1 MREQKNELCREETRI
16 GDAAGEGASVKERR
30 GPEAMRS
37 PSAESAG
44 VNVVGAQHMAVRDVA
59 AGYHGRVVLDGLC
72 FELPRGR
79 ILVLIGPNGAGKST
93 VLKTLSRALLPMQG
107 TVTLDGRDLQRYAGE
122 ALAREVAVMLTD
134 RAKPELMTVRDVVSL
149 GRYPYTG
156 RLGILGAEDRKK
168 VCEALAL
175 VHAEELAD
183 RDFTCISDGQRQRVL
198 LARAIC
204 QQPRVLILDE
214 PTNGLDPAGIQEM
227 RSLIASMPETTG
239 ATVLISSHLLGEMEQ
254 MVTQVGILN
263 EGQLI
268 FEGPLHRLQAH
279 SRGGIALRVLDQKKA
294 QIVLRAQGIAS
305 RVDLRRPDILNLS
318 PIPDETL
325 SDIVCTLA
333 QNGAGVVGVTVETKN
348 LEEIF
353 LSLTGGKGVA

>member
-1 MREQKNELCREETRI
+1 MMREQKNELCREETRI

-93 VLKTLSRALLPMQG
+93 VLKTLSRALLPKQG
-107 TVTLDGRDLQRYAGE
+107 TVTLDGRDLQHYAGE

-156 RLGILGAEDRKK
+156 RLGRLDAAD
-168 VCEALAL
+168 EARVKDAMEAMDVMAL
-175 VHAEELAD
+175 RE
-183 RDFTCISDGQRQRVL
+183 RDFRELSDGQKQRVL
-198 LARAIC
+198 LARALA
-204 QQPRVLILDE
+204 QDPKLLILDE
-214 PTNGLDPAGIQEM
+214 PTGYLDIHYK
-227 RSLIASMPETTG
+227 L
-239 ATVLISSHLLGEMEQ
+239 
-254 MVTQVGILN
+254 
-263 EGQLI
+263 QL
-268 FEGPLHRLQAH
+268 
-279 SRGGIALRVLDQKKA
+279 LRVLRAKA
-294 QIVLRAQGIAS
+294 QAGMTIVASLHEIELARLLADQLLTVKDGHAQHIGTPAEIF
-305 RVDLRRPDILNLS
+305 R
-318 PIPDETL
+318 
-325 SDIVCTLA
+325 
-333 QNGAGVVGVTVETKN
+333 
-348 LEEIF
+348 EEIIAPLYDISAEEF
-353 LSLTGGKGVA
+353 RLLYGRAEDAEVRTRL

>member
-1 MREQKNELCREETRI
+1 MMREQKNELCREETRI

-156 RLGILGAEDRKK
+156 RLGRLDAAD
-168 VCEALAL
+168 EARVKDAMEAMDVMAL
-175 VHAEELAD
+175 RE
-183 RDFTCISDGQRQRVL
+183 RDFRELSDGQKQRVL
-198 LARAIC
+198 LARALA
-204 QQPRVLILDE
+204 QDPKLLILDE
-214 PTNGLDPAGIQEM
+214 PTGYLDIHYK
-227 RSLIASMPETTG
+227 L
-239 ATVLISSHLLGEMEQ
+239 
-254 MVTQVGILN
+254 
-263 EGQLI
+263 QL
-268 FEGPLHRLQAH
+268 
-279 SRGGIALRVLDQKKA
+279 LRVLRAKA
-294 QIVLRAQGIAS
+294 QAGMTIVASLHEIELARLLADQLLTVKDGHAQHIGTPAEIF
-305 RVDLRRPDILNLS
+305 R
-318 PIPDETL
+318 
-325 SDIVCTLA
+325 
-333 QNGAGVVGVTVETKN
+333 
-348 LEEIF
+348 EEIIAPLYDISAEEF
-353 LSLTGGKGVA
+353 RLLYGRAEDAEVRTRL

>member
-1 MREQKNELCREETRI
+1 MMREQKNELCREETRI

-107 TVTLDGRDLQRYAGE
+107 TVTLDGRDLQHYAGE

-156 RLGILGAEDRKK
+156 RLGRLDAAD
-168 VCEALAL
+168 EARGKDAMEAMDVMAL
-175 VHAEELAD
+175 RE
-183 RDFTCISDGQRQRVL
+183 RDFRELSDGQKQRVL
-198 LARAIC
+198 LARALA
-204 QQPRVLILDE
+204 QDPKLLILDE
-214 PTNGLDPAGIQEM
+214 PTGYLDIHYK
-227 RSLIASMPETTG
+227 L
-239 ATVLISSHLLGEMEQ
+239 
-254 MVTQVGILN
+254 
-263 EGQLI
+263 QL
-268 FEGPLHRLQAH
+268 
-279 SRGGIALRVLDQKKA
+279 LRVLRAKA
-294 QIVLRAQGIAS
+294 QAGMTIVASLHEIELARLLADQLLTVKDGHAQHIGTPAEIF
-305 RVDLRRPDILNLS
+305 R
-318 PIPDETL
+318 
-325 SDIVCTLA
+325 
-333 QNGAGVVGVTVETKN
+333 
-348 LEEIF
+348 EEIIAPLYDISAEEF
-353 LSLTGGKGVA
+353 RLLYGRAEDAEVRTRL

>member
-1 MREQKNELCREETRI
+1 MMREQKNELCREETRI

-107 TVTLDGRDLQRYAGE
+107 TVTLDGRDLQHYAGE

-156 RLGILGAEDRKK
+156 RLGRLDAAD
-168 VCEALAL
+168 EARVKDAMEAMDVMAL
-175 VHAEELAD
+175 RE
-183 RDFTCISDGQRQRVL
+183 RDFRELSDGQKQRVL
-198 LARAIC
+198 LARALA
-204 QQPRVLILDE
+204 QDPKLLILDE
-214 PTNGLDPAGIQEM
+214 PTGYLDIHYK
-227 RSLIASMPETTG
+227 L
-239 ATVLISSHLLGEMEQ
+239 
-254 MVTQVGILN
+254 
-263 EGQLI
+263 QL
-268 FEGPLHRLQAH
+268 
-279 SRGGIALRVLDQKKA
+279 LRVLRAKA
-294 QIVLRAQGIAS
+294 QAGMTIVASLHEIELARLLADQLLTVKDGHAQHIGTPAEIF
-305 RVDLRRPDILNLS
+305 R
-318 PIPDETL
+318 
-325 SDIVCTLA
+325 
-333 QNGAGVVGVTVETKN
+333 
-348 LEEIF
+348 EEIIAPLYDISAEEF
-353 LSLTGGKGVA
+353 RLLYGRAEDAEVRTRL

>member
-1 MREQKNELCREETRI
+1 MMREQKNELCREETRI

-156 RLGILGAEDRKK
+156 RLGRLDAAD
-168 VCEALAL
+168 EARVKDAMEAMDVMAL
-175 VHAEELAD
+175 RE
-183 RDFTCISDGQRQRVL
+183 RDFRELSDGQKQRVL
-198 LARAIC
+198 LARALA
-204 QQPRVLILDE
+204 QDPKLLILDE
-214 PTNGLDPAGIQEM
+214 PTGYLDIHYK
-227 RSLIASMPETTG
+227 L
-239 ATVLISSHLLGEMEQ
+239 
-254 MVTQVGILN
+254 
-263 EGQLI
+263 QL
-268 FEGPLHRLQAH
+268 
-279 SRGGIALRVLDQKKA
+279 LRVLRAKA
-294 QIVLRAQGIAS
+294 QAGMTIVAS
-305 RVDLRRPDILNLS
+305 LHEI
-318 PIPDETL
+318 E
-325 SDIVCTLA
+325 LA
-333 QNGAGVVGVTVETKN
+333 RLLADQLLTVKDGHAGHIGTPAEIFR
-348 LEEIF
+348 EEIIAPLYDISAEEF
-353 LSLTGGKGVA
+353 RLLYGRAEDAEVRTRL

>member
-1 MREQKNELCREETRI
+1 MMREQKNELCREETRI

-107 TVTLDGRDLQRYAGE
+107 TVTLDGRDLQHYAGE

-156 RLGILGAEDRKK
+156 RLGRLDAAD
-168 VCEALAL
+168 EARVKDAMEAMDVMAL
-175 VHAEELAD
+175 RE
-183 RDFTCISDGQRQRVL
+183 RDFRELSDGQKQRVL
-198 LARAIC
+198 LARALA
-204 QQPRVLILDE
+204 QDPKLLILDE
-214 PTNGLDPAGIQEM
+214 PTGYLDIHYK
-227 RSLIASMPETTG
+227 L
-239 ATVLISSHLLGEMEQ
+239 
-254 MVTQVGILN
+254 
-263 EGQLI
+263 QL
-268 FEGPLHRLQAH
+268 
-279 SRGGIALRVLDQKKA
+279 LRVLRAKA
-294 QIVLRAQGIAS
+294 QAGMTIVASLHEIELARLLADQLLTVKDGHAQHIGTPAEIF
-305 RVDLRRPDILNLS
+305 R
-318 PIPDETL
+318 
-325 SDIVCTLA
+325 
-333 QNGAGVVGVTVETKN
+333 
-348 LEEIF
+348 EEIIAPF
-353 LSLTGGKGVA
+353 YDISAEEFRLLYGRAEDAEVRTRL

>member
-107 TVTLDGRDLQRYAGE
+107 TVTLDGRDLQHYAGE

-156 RLGILGAEDRKK
+156 RLGRLDAAD
-168 VCEALAL
+168 EARVKDAMEAMDVMAL
-175 VHAEELAD
+175 RE
-183 RDFTCISDGQRQRVL
+183 RDFRELSDGQKQRVL
-198 LARAIC
+198 LARALA
-204 QQPRVLILDE
+204 QDPKLLILDE
-214 PTNGLDPAGIQEM
+214 PTGYLDIHYK
-227 RSLIASMPETTG
+227 L
-239 ATVLISSHLLGEMEQ
+239 
-254 MVTQVGILN
+254 
-263 EGQLI
+263 QL
-268 FEGPLHRLQAH
+268 
-279 SRGGIALRVLDQKKA
+279 LRVLRAKA
-294 QIVLRAQGIAS
+294 QAGMTIVASLHEIELARLLADQLLTVKDGHAQHIGTPAEIF
-305 RVDLRRPDILNLS
+305 R
-318 PIPDETL
+318 
-325 SDIVCTLA
+325 
-333 QNGAGVVGVTVETKN
+333 
-348 LEEIF
+348 EEIIAPLYDISAEEF
-353 LSLTGGKGVA
+353 RLLYGRAEDAEVRTRL

>member
-1 MREQKNELCREETRI
+1 MMREQKNELCREETRI

-156 RLGILGAEDRKK
+156 RLGRLDAAD
-168 VCEALAL
+168 EARVKDAMEAMDVMAL
-175 VHAEELAD
+175 RE
-183 RDFTCISDGQRQRVL
+183 RDFRELSDGQKQRVL
-198 LARAIC
+198 LARALA
-204 QQPRVLILDE
+204 QDPKLLILDE
-214 PTNGLDPAGIQEM
+214 PTGYLDIHYK
-227 RSLIASMPETTG
+227 L
-239 ATVLISSHLLGEMEQ
+239 
-254 MVTQVGILN
+254 
-263 EGQLI
+263 QL
-268 FEGPLHRLQAH
+268 
-279 SRGGIALRVLDQKKA
+279 LRVLRAKA
-294 QIVLRAQGIAS
+294 QAGMTIVASLHEIELARLLADQLLTVKDGHAQHIGTPAEIF
-305 RVDLRRPDILNLS
+305 R
-318 PIPDETL
+318 
-325 SDIVCTLA
+325 
-333 QNGAGVVGVTVETKN
+333 
-348 LEEIF
+348 EEIIAPLYDISAEEF
-353 LSLTGGKGVA
+353 RLLYGRAEDAEARTRL